1 MIPEYVVDIIVGWY
15 IEFEFRRE
23 RDKRI
28 NEYNIKRIF
37 EDERINEKGD
47 NIKTI
52 FKDERILDY
61 VTIWVYKVR
70 YGTIIKFRYRYEN
83 NKLFSFIH
91 K

>member
-1 MIPEYVVDIIVGWY
+1 MNNINNKKMIPEYVVDIIVGWY

-23 RDKRI
+23 RDK
-28 NEYNIKRIF
+28 
-37 EDERINEKGD
+37 RINEKGD